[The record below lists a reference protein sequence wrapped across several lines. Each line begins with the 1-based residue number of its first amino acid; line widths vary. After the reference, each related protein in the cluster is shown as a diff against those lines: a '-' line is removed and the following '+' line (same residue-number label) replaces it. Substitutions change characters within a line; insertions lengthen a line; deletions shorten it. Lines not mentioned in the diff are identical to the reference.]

1 MGTQLFDDR
10 GQPNPEVFSV
20 HIRLQYDGSG
30 VPTRLK
36 GRGYTIVDAGTGL
49 VDIVVDKAWN
59 HLVAWSGGRECAS
72 AAGGSVQLVK
82 GSENAATRT
91 MRFRI
96 LGDADAAEDPA
107 NGDGISLVL
116 FLTNSALP
124 VT

>member
-1 MGTQLFDDR
+1 MGVSMCDCN
-10 GQPNPEVFSV
+10 GQPNPEVFAV
-20 HIRLQYDGSG
+20 HIRLQYDGSA
-30 VPTRLK
+30 VPSRLK
-36 GRGYTIVDAGTGL
+36 GRGYTIVDAGVGL

-72 AAGGSVQLVK
+72 AVGGSVQLVK